1 MLMRSGFGEVFV
13 ASNKKDHTLVAVKKV
28 PLNLN
33 EFEINSE
40 VKMLQECNSPY
51 IVRYHDVYKKD
62 RELWV

>member
-1 MLMRSGFGEVFV
+1 M
-13 ASNKKDHTLVAVKKV
+13 